1 MLDDSE
7 NRRQAERYSYRG
19 YCALRSSQASIPA
32 HIINLSNTGALIAVL
47 DDHKLQDLEPVQLQ
61 VELQDGEIA
70 LLSGTVIHRKAHF
83 IGLKCTPDSEADADK
98 LVRFLAE
105 AVTIHAP

>member
-1 MLDDSE
+1 MRDNTE
-7 NRRQAERYSYRG
+7 NRRQTERYSYRG
-19 YCALRSSQASIPA
+19 YCALRSSQSSISA

-47 DDHKLQDLEPVQLQ
+47 DNHKLQDLEPVQLQ
-61 VELQDGEIA
+61 IELEDGEIA

-83 IGLKCTPDSEADADK
+83 IGLKCSPDSEADASK
-98 LVRFLAE
+98 LARFLAE